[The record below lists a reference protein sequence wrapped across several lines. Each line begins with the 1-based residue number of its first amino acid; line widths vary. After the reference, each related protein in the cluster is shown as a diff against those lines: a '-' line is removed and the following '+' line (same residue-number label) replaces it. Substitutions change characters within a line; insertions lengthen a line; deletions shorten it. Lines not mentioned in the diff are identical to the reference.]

1 MKLQRQEL
9 RNFYK
14 YEQVRRSGKFNM
26 ITDFE
31 LAAQTADLEIDEY
44 RNVIRRYSQYKQI
57 IIREYGSID
66 DFMREFAWK

>member
-9 RNFYK
+9 RNFYR
-14 YEQVRRSGKFNM
+14 YEQIRRSGKFNM
-26 ITDFE
+26 ITDLE

>member
-9 RNFYK
+9 RNFYR

-26 ITDFE
+26 ITDLE

>member
-26 ITDFE
+26 ITDLE

-57 IIREYGSID
+57 VIREYGSID

>member
-26 ITDFE
+26 ITDLE

-57 IIREYGSID
+57 VIREYSSID

>member
-26 ITDFE
+26 ITDLE